1 VPLLSSLILRLLIPP
16 LFITVI
22 ASFSVNYV
30 VAAAAS
36 HELPQRPTP
45 KPLLPL
51 VEFILILMLPLLPS
65 LLLKLLRLILRLL
78 IPPLLLQTVVPSFSI
93 ALTASS
99 AELI

>member
-1 VPLLSSLILRLLIPP
+1 
-16 LFITVI
+16 
-22 ASFSVNYV
+22 
-30 VAAAAS
+30 
-36 HELPQRPTP
+36 
-45 KPLLPL
+45 
-51 VEFILILMLPLLPS
+51 MLPLLPS